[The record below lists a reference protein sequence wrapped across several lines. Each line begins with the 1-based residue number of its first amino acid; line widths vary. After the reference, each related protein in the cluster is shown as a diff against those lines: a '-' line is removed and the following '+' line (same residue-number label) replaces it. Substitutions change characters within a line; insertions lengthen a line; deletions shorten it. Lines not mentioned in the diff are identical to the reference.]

1 VLDAGVEAGRGVG
14 ADPDQLHAAA
24 AGDRAGVGAVRRG
37 DQPLDGDR
45 RAGDLRR
52 ERVHR
57 ASRGDVVAEGGDDG
71 ASGGGQAG
79 GVALKAPL
87 IRPFGAPSPR
97 TRGEGRALR
106 LRLAPPLIRPF
117 GAPSPRAR
125 GEGNPQRLPSPRWR
139 GEGGAKRRMRG
150 SFNIQPVWKTR
161 EYIPTVH
168 AMAAVQPARMS
179 LG

>member
-52 ERVHR
+52 ERLHR

-71 ASGGGQAG
+71 AGGGGQAG
-79 GVALKAPL
+79 GVALKATL
-87 IRPFGAPSPR
+87 IRP
-97 TRGEGRALR
+97 L
-106 LRLAPPLIRPF
+106 

-150 SFNIQPVWKTR
+150 SFDTQPVWKTS

>member
-1 VLDAGVEAGRGVG
+1 
-14 ADPDQLHAAA
+14 
-24 AGDRAGVGAVRRG
+24 
-37 DQPLDGDR
+37 
-45 RAGDLRR
+45 
-52 ERVHR
+52 
-57 ASRGDVVAEGGDDG
+57 VVAEGGDDG
-71 ASGGGQAG
+71 AGGGCQAG
-79 GVALKAPL
+79 RVALKAPLIRRFAPPSPRVRGEGSALRLRLAPPL

-97 TRGEGRALR
+97 VRGEGRAVR

-125 GEGNPQRLPSPRWR
+125 GEGKPQRLPAPRWR

-150 SFNIQPVWKTR
+150 SFDTQPVWKTS